1 MNTKYILP
9 ILAFGAL
16 ATACSDEPSVSP
28 QTDDAT
34 YINFGVP
41 TATVETRAPEA
52 LPEGVHQGSTLL
64 NGIQSGTSFGVMGYC
79 RAYQP
84 GSTEIQ
90 PSSAVATWAAKK
102 QNAFPEIFY
111 QQEVTYDGSI
121 CRYTYGDTGMPRKW
135 LTDADGGGED
145 AGLFKYTFFSYYPKN
160 SFKVTSPENAQAK
173 GAPVLEF
180 SMPFSSTD
188 ESTPLDQSQVPDVML
203 DALYNT
209 SKGGKVSFDFTH
221 ALTALSFTVN
231 NYNENMPLTVYK
243 ITLSGEF
250 WKTMTV
256 DMNETPAVADFKD
269 TYKGTYTIYDNA
281 NGMGIQASIGG
292 TSVTPPAFADQY
304 ILLISGK
311 IDNAT
316 GMSYIGHGETLKVTI
331 DYEFGENGVRKTASF
346 TRPATFV
353 PRPGTMYQAQLNFV
367 GDAFVL
373 QFVNANSDLW
383 EDGSDTDIT
392 FE

>member
-64 NGIQSGTSFGVMGYC
+64 NGIQTGTSFGVMGYC

-84 GSTEIQ
+84 GSTTVIQ
-90 PSSAVATWAAKK
+90 QSSATASWSAKRA
-102 QNAFPEIFY
+102 NVFPEIFF

-121 CRYTYGDTGMPRKW
+121 CRYTYDGTGMPRKW
-135 LTDADGGGED
+135 LTNADGGGED

-160 SFKVTSPENAQAK
+160 SFTVTSPASATAK
-173 GAPVLEF
+173 GAPVFEF

-188 ESTPLDQSQVPDVML
+188 MATPLDQSQVPDVML
-203 DALYNT
+203 SAIYNT
-209 SKGGKVSFDFTH
+209 TKGGKVKFDFTH
-221 ALTALSFTVN
+221 ALTALAFTVN
-231 NYNENMPLTVYK
+231 NYNENMPLTVYE
-243 ITLSGEF
+243 ISVSGEF

-256 DMNETPAVADFKD
+256 DMNQNPVYFDFKD

-281 NGMGIQASIGG
+281 EGMDIPASIGG

-304 ILLISGK
+304 MLLISGK

-316 GMSYIGHGETLKVTI
+316 GMSYLGHKDLKVNIT
-331 DYEFGENGVRKTASF
+331 YKFGAGGEIKTASF

-373 QFVNANSDLW
+373 QFVNANNDYW
-383 EDGSDTDIT
+383 ENGSDSDIT